1 MITRMIIVT
10 VPAEKMVE
18 AERLWKQEC
27 APLMIQQAGCV
38 SEEFLRNGDNKGELI
53 SLQKWE
59 NQEAID
65 KYRSSPAHQE
75 ILKHTRGLMGV
86 SKVEVKNYEVVG

>member
-10 VPAEKMVE
+10 VPREQTAE
-18 AERLWKQEC
+18 AERIWKHEC
-27 APLMIQQAGCV
+27 APIMIQQQGCL
-38 SEEFLRNGDNKGELI
+38 SEQFLRNLDNPGELI
-53 SLQKWE
+53 SLQTWQDRKT
-59 NQEAID
+59 ID
-65 KYRSSPAHQE
+65 QYRAGPGHQE

>member
-10 VPAEKMVE
+10 VPREKAAE
-18 AERLWKQEC
+18 AEQIWKQHC
-27 APLMIQQAGCV
+27 APLMIQQPGCKN
-38 SEEFLRNGDNKGELI
+38 EEFLRNRDNSGELI
-53 SLQKWE
+53 SLQSWE
-59 NQEAID
+59 NPEAIE
-65 KYRSSPAHQE
+65 KYRASAAHQE

>member
-10 VPAEKMVE
+10 VPQEKATE
-18 AERLWKQEC
+18 AERIWKQGC
-27 APLMIQQAGCV
+27 APLMIQQPGCL
-38 SEEFLRNGDNKGELI
+38 SEEFLRSREKPGELI

-59 NQEAID
+59 SQEAIEM
-65 KYRSSPAHQE
+65 YRASDDHQE

-86 SKVEVKNYEVVG
+86 SKVEIKNYDVIG